1 MEIRY
6 VGPLAEVDVPD
17 AGVIA
22 KRNHKIDVAADVA
35 ASLLRSSDWKAVD
48 ATDEFDVSGTA
59 ADVLERVGDDPAAAR
74 AALAAEAASES
85 PRKTLIERLQS
96 LADSDEEE

>member
-17 AGVIA
+17 AGVTVQ
-22 KRNHKIDVAADVA
+22 RGHKIDVPADVA
-35 ASLLRSSDWKAVD
+35 ASLLTTTDWKA
-48 ATDEFDVSGTA
+48 AESTDFDVSGSV
-59 ADVLERVGDDPAAAR
+59 DEVLSRVGDDPAAAR
-74 AALAAEAASES
+74 AALAAETGAGT